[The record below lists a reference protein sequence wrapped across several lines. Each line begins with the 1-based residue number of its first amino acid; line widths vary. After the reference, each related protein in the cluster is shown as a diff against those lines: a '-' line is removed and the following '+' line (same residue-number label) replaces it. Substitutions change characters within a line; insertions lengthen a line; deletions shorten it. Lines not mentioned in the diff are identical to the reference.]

1 MIRAIRHRAR
11 ILKIAAPIVLALCA
25 VSVAYWT
32 GTGTGSATT
41 TLDNPQAVTLSA
53 GTPDTQLS
61 PGAAA
66 TVASVASNP
75 NPYAVT
81 INSISLDTG
90 QGTSGFGVD
99 AGHGGCTLSTLGF
112 TGQTNGGT
120 GWTVPP
126 MVAST
131 PGSLSIEMGGALAM
145 SAGASNA
152 CQGASFTV
160 YLVAVT

>member
-1 MIRAIRHRAR
+1 MIQGIRHRAR

-25 VSVAYWT
+25 VAVAYWT

-41 TLDNPQAVTLSA
+41 TLGNPLAVTLSP

-61 PGAAA
+61 PDAAA
-66 TVASVASNP
+66 AVATVASNP
-75 NPYAVT
+75 NPYAVQ

-99 AGHGGCTLSTLGF
+99 AGHSGCDLSTLEF
-112 TGQTNGGT
+112 QSPVNGSP
-120 GWTVPP
+120 GWTVPA
-126 MVAST
+126 MVGST
-131 PGSLSIEMGGALAM
+131 PGSLLIEMDGLTM
-145 SAGASNA
+145 SADASNA

>member
-1 MIRAIRHRAR
+1 MIRGIRHRAR

-25 VSVAYWT
+25 VAVAYWT

-53 GTPDTQLS
+53 GAPDTQLS

-66 TVASVASNP
+66 TVATVASNP
-75 NPYAVT
+75 NPYAVK

-99 AGHGGCTLSTLGF
+99 AGHAGCDLSTLDF
-112 TGQTNGGT
+112 LSLANGSP
-120 GWTVPP
+120 GWTVPA
-126 MVAST
+126 MVGST
-131 PGSLSIEMGGALAM
+131 PGSLSIEMDGQLTM
-145 SAGASNA
+145 SSDASDA